1 MSEEGGLNSDTFYEA
16 PTQKERKYSVK
27 QRNKN
32 NCPQVNSL
40 SEGAVNNFVGAM
52 VRVSCA
58 GVFFVDTQRHKPS
71 RANRQPSLVNLRNR
85 TGEERRR

>member
-16 PTQKERKYSVK
+16 TTQKERKYSVK

-40 SEGAVNNFVGAM
+40 SEGPVNNFVGAM

-58 GVFFVDTQRHKPS
+58 GVLFVDTQRHKPS
-71 RANRQPSLVNLRNR
+71 TVISEFTQQDGRGKKTVNLV
-85 TGEERRR
+85 